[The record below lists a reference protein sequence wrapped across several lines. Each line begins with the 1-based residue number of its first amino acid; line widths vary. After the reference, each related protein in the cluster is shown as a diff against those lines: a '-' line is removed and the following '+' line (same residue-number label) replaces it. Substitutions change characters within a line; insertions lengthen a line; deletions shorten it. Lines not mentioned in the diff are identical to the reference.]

1 MAERGNSPVA
11 SIFDGTDEIIC
22 ESLDLCR
29 QKLKQKTTCR
39 KLLADF
45 PPDFKAEIV
54 LSLFE
59 QIEDNWEQVKDN
71 WEKSERKRRARDPL
85 WESKNWQLRHRTD
98 FSKNSNS
105 KRLET
110 MLERAIAILAVA
122 DELPEWHNQIPV
134 ASGLIDGKKH
144 KRAAVDLVRMGD
156 DAAEM
161 VELKWKS
168 DTPLYALF
176 EVLLYGLALLLCRRK
191 AEKFGYCG
199 LEMIEAPVVKLAV
212 LAPSQYY
219 DGYDCRKY
227 AGEVSDGL
235 RLLCRKYR
243 VFPEMSFHFLQ
254 FPSCF
259 EHPFQTDDEVDKLRM
274 LGERAESL
282 SNDRFQTDDDEVHE
296 FRMSVKTS
304 SNLMRLR
311 DAMRAL
317 EPVWDS

>member
-1 MAERGNSPVA
+1 MAERGNSTMD
-11 SIFDGTDEIIC
+11 SIFNGTDEIIC
-22 ESLDLCR
+22 EALDLCR

-39 KLLADF
+39 KLSEALPAGF
-45 PPDFKAEIV
+45 EAEIV
-54 LSLFE
+54 LSLF
-59 QIEDNWEQVKDN
+59 
-71 WEKSERKRRARDPL
+71 KRIVG
-85 WESKNWQLRHRTD
+85 NWQGRIPSPENWRLRRRTD

-134 ASGLIDGKKH
+134 ASGLIDGKKD

-156 DAAEM
+156 DAAEL

-176 EVLLYGLALLLCRRK
+176 EVLLYGLVLLFSRLNAK
-191 AEKFGYCG
+191 KFRYRERP
-199 LEMIEAPVVKLAV
+199 LIEARVVKLAV

-219 DGYDCRKY
+219 DEYDCRKY
-227 AGEVSDGL
+227 ADEVSDGL
-235 RLLCRKYR
+235 RRLCSKYR

-259 EHPFQTDDEVDKLRM
+259 EHPFQTDDEVCELRM
-274 LGERAESL
+274 LGERAKSL
-282 SNDRFQTDDDEVHE
+282 STDDDEVHE
-296 FRMSVKTS
+296 FRMSVKNS

-311 DAMRAL
+311 DAMSAL